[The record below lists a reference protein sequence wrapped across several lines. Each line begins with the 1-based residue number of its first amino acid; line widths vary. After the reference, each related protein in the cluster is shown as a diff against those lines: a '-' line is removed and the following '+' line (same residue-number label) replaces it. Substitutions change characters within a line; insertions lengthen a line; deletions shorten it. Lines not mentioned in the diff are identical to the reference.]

1 MKEGI
6 IMPNYAKDGEV
17 MYHTGL
23 TKEMIKGAKYA
34 LVPGDPGRVEGL
46 AKALDPNAAFVAS
59 HRDFTTW
66 TAEVNGQPILVMSTG
81 MGGPCV
87 TFAVEELA
95 RLGVKTFIR
104 VGTTGC
110 RKT

>member
-46 AKALDPNAAFVAS
+46 AKPLIRTPPLSPATETSP
-59 HRDFTTW
+59 
-66 TAEVNGQPILVMSTG
+66 P
-81 MGGPCV
+81 GPP
-87 TFAVEELA
+87 
-95 RLGVKTFIR
+95 K
-104 VGTTGC
+104 
-110 RKT
+110 